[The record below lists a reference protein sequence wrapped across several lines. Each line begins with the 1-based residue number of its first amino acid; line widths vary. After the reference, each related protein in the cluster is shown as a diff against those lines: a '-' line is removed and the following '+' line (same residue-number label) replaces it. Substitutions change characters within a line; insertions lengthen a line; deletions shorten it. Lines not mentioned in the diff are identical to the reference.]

1 MKLANIFLPPPHPH
15 AQTWTHF
22 FRHRPFLSMGHC
34 VLFATLCSEL
44 EMIYTYLSRW
54 ALYFF
59 SYSNSSFSFSVRDT
73 ILAPFQAFIRGLLK
87 MFFCHTHD
95 LIGSAILPIKQK
107 SDTLVDAAIEISRFL
122 FLPHADVPSSS
133 EPLGFFASVLWLIRK
148 QTKRNGGLRVVASG
162 CNSNTTLK

>member
-44 EMIYTYLSRW
+44 EMIYTYLSKW

-73 ILAPFQAFIRGLLK
+73 ILAPLSCIYSWFVENVLLSYTWSHRQRDSAYKAEEWYTCRCCNWNKSFLISTSCRRSFKFWATWLLCVCTLAHTQANKKEWRLA
-87 MFFCHTHD
+87 C
-95 LIGSAILPIKQK
+95 SC
-107 SDTLVDAAIEISRFL
+107 
-122 FLPHADVPSSS
+122 
-133 EPLGFFASVLWLIRK
+133 
-148 QTKRNGGLRVVASG
+148 LRV
-162 CNSNTTLK
+162 

>member
-1 MKLANIFLPPPHPH
+1 MDTFFLDIDHFLVWVIVYCLPLCVVNLKWFTPICPDELCISFCTVIQAFLFQFVIQYWHPYH
-15 AQTWTHF
+15 
-22 FRHRPFLSMGHC
+22 
-34 VLFATLCSEL
+34 
-44 EMIYTYLSRW
+44 
-54 ALYFF
+54 
-59 SYSNSSFSFSVRDT
+59 
-73 ILAPFQAFIRGLLK
+73 AFIRGLLK